1 MVKDVRFVVRIGAE
15 GGKVTD
21 GRTDERTLVIVESLS
36 ELKKQTAKPTW
47 LWKIPIDIFFFLT
60 APNK

>member
-36 ELKKQTAKPTW
+36 ELKKQTAKPT
-47 LWKIPIDIFFFLT
+47 
-60 APNK
+60 